1 MTPLDTTWLLSIAL
15 IVLTFL
21 SAFCSS
27 SEIAFFSLSAG
38 RVRGW
43 RESPNL
49 RQRTVAK
56 LLAQPRYLIV
66 LIFMLN
72 TIVNVLL
79 QNVSSNLSE
88 GSMEGWMEGWLLKLC
103 LPLTLI
109 LVFGEFLPK
118 YLGMVYSEHLAIR
131 VAPILYPLFR
141 LLLPLQR
148 FITSSAETLS
158 RLIFFFLKPAPPL
171 SAAELLG
178 VIDNCE
184 AKEVLSSEEASLIRY
199 SLEFDVKEAR
209 ELMTPRSA
217 MPALKRSHLSKRAF
231 VAKVREVGKQAVLII
246 DETPDRPVGA
256 VSSREAL
263 LFQGEGIEAGLAAA
277 SRKIFF
283 VPEAM
288 PARKL
293 LEEFSERRAAIAC
306 VTDEHGSITGYIEAE
321 DLAKTLLGFPHR
333 RNGAFIGSG
342 KKTQSVIVPGST
354 PLAAINAHFHTD
366 LSSQYHSATIGG
378 WLEEVLDGIPAEG
391 TSHATKELSFRVLAA
406 DDKVVKQLFVERRGE
421 SKDGDQP

>member
-1 MTPLDTTWLLSIAL
+1 
-15 IVLTFL
+15 
-21 SAFCSS
+21 
-27 SEIAFFSLSAG
+27 
-38 RVRGW
+38 
-43 RESPNL
+43 
-49 RQRTVAK
+49 
-56 LLAQPRYLIV
+56 
-66 LIFMLN
+66 
-72 TIVNVLL
+72 
-79 QNVSSNLSE
+79 
-88 GSMEGWMEGWLLKLC
+88 MEGWVLKLC
-103 LPLTLI
+103 LPLVLI

-118 YLGMVYSEHLAIR
+118 YLGMVYSERLAIR
-131 VAPILYPLFR
+131 VAPILYVLFR
-141 LLLPLQR
+141 ILLPLQR

-184 AKEVLSSEEASLIRY
+184 TKGVLSVEEASLVRY

-217 MPALKRSHLSKRAF
+217 MPALKRSHFSKKAF
-231 VAKVREVGKQAVLII
+231 ISKVREVGKQAILII
-246 DETPDRPVGA
+246 DETPDLPVGA

-263 LFQGEGIEAGLAAA
+263 LFQAEGIDAALAAA

-321 DLAKTLLGFPHR
+321 DLAKTLLGFPHK

-342 KKTQSVIVPGST
+342 TKTQSVIVPGST
-354 PLAAINAHFHTD
+354 PLSAINAHFHTE
-366 LSSQYHSATIGG
+366 LSSEYHTATVGG
-378 WLEEVLDGIPAEG
+378 WLEEMLDGIPPEG
-391 TSHATKELSFRVLAA
+391 TSYTAKELSFRVLAA
-406 DDKVVKQLFVERRGE
+406 DDKVIKQLFIERRGE
-421 SKDGDQP
+421 PKDSGGQL